1 MLSWIQ
7 ISAEFQR
14 LMLIVACILIV
25 ASCVAYVLRWKVALG
40 QPHAVI
46 DNLIARIN
54 AWWVMAFILLACAI
68 LGRYAILLLFSVISA
83 VALTEYIALL
93 YKRRGDYWSIR
104 LALYA
109 VIPMQ
114 YYLISIDWYGMYMIF
129 IPIYIFFLTPILT
142 LFTADSVRFLER
154 TAKFQWG
161 LMICVFFISHV
172 AAITTLKL
180 NGFTNNIQL
189 VAFLILI
196 VQGSDVLQY
205 IWGKICGKHAI
216 APKLS
221 PSKTWEG
228 FIGGVLSATL
238 LGAACYWLTPFTPV
252 QAALMSFILCI
263 MGFFGGLV
271 MSAIKRDS
279 GIKDWGNLIEGH
291 GGMLDRLDSI
301 IFSAPVFFHLTR
313 YFWS

>member
-1 MLSWIQ
+1 MFSWFH

-14 LMLIVACILIV
+14 LMLIVLCVLVV
-25 ASCVAYVLRWKVALG
+25 ASSVAYVLHRKVAHG
-40 QPHAVI
+40 QAHASI

-54 AWWVMAFILLACAI
+54 AWWVMALVLLVCAL
-68 LGRYAILLLFSVISA
+68 LGRYAILVLFALISA

-93 YKRRGDYWSIR
+93 YQGRGDFWIIR

-109 VIPMQ
+109 VIPIQ

-142 LFTADSVRFLER
+142 LLTGDSVRFLER

-172 AAITTLKL
+172 AAFTTLKL
-180 NGFTNNIQL
+180 DGFTENIQL

-205 IWGKICGKHAI
+205 IWGKLFGKHAI

-228 FIGGVLSATL
+228 FIGGVASATL
-238 LGAACYWLTPFTPV
+238 LGTACYWLTPFTPA
-252 QAALMSFILCI
+252 QAALMSFILCL
-263 MGFFGGLV
+263 MGFFGGLI

-301 IFSAPVFFHLTR
+301 VFSAPVFFHLTR